1 MNGQPLPTQTQITHK
16 KRGVKKIRKLLTLI
30 EVYDLLEKNRISY
43 KKHFEL
49 WERDKA
55 LIALLLLSGLRINE
69 ALRLKLKQFDFT
81 DGHFIIIKDVQTSK
95 KGLPREEI
103 PLPLEGKLSPFTTIL
118 KEWLVKLPS
127 SESYVIP
134 SASMFGI
141 HWNKPLSRQRS
152 HYIVKQLTG
161 FFPHY
166 YRSLCESHY
175 GRIFKTNWALKDF
188 MGLTDLRSTEPY
200 VKTDWRDYQ
209 QKMIE

>member
-1 MNGQPLPTQTQITHK
+1 MNVKQVLPR
-16 KRGVKKIRKLLTLI
+16 KRGVKRIRKLVALT
-30 EVYDLLEKNRISY
+30 EVTDLLQKNKIPY

-49 WERDKA
+49 WQRDKA
-55 LIALLLLSGLRINE
+55 LISLLLLSGLRINE
-69 ALRLKLKQFDFT
+69 ALRLRLKQFDFN
-81 DGHFIIIKDVQTSK
+81 DKHFIIIRDVYTSK
-95 KGLPREEI
+95 KGFPREEI
-103 PLPLEGKLSPFTTIL
+103 PIPLDGKLSPFTSML
-118 KEWLVKLPS
+118 KEWLAKIPAV
-127 SESYVIP
+127 ENYVIP

-152 HYIVKQLTG
+152 HYIVKALTG

-188 MGLTDLRSTEPY
+188 MGLADLRSTEPY

-209 QKMIE
+209 DKMIE

>member
-1 MNGQPLPTQTQITHK
+1 MTNVNQALPR
-16 KRGVKKIRKLLTLI
+16 KRGVKRIRKLVTLT
-30 EVYDLLEKNRISY
+30 EVIDLLEKNKIPY

-49 WERDKA
+49 WQRDKA
-55 LIALLLLSGLRINE
+55 LISLLLLSGLRINE
-69 ALRLKLKQFDFT
+69 ALQLKRRQFDLS
-81 DGHFIIIKDVQTSK
+81 DKHFIIIRDVETSK
-95 KGLPREEI
+95 RSLPREEI
-103 PLPLEGKLSPFTTIL
+103 PLPLEGKLSPFTSIL
-118 KEWLVKLPS
+118 KEWLARIASP
-127 SESYVIP
+127 ESYVIP

-152 HYIVKQLTG
+152 HYIVKALTG

-188 MGLTDLRSTEPY
+188 MGLADLRSTEPY

-209 QKMIE
+209 EKMIE